1 VIGRIDDCAVG
12 CADGHDGPGR
22 LEQLIA
28 NGVDITKVDALIRN
42 T

>member
-1 VIGRIDDCAVG
+1 MFTTVQ
-12 CADGHDGPGR
+12 GR

-28 NGVDITKVDALIRN
+28 NGVDITKVDALIRD